1 MHLTHDSI
9 QIKDLPCDSED
20 FHSGA
25 KVIFLGK
32 VRNHSQGKKVLYLE
46 YEAYESMAESF
57 IGNLIV
63 EAKTIFK
70 IDSVRVLHRLGK
82 IELGEAAVLIE
93 VGSAHREE
101 AYQASRFLI
110 EGIKHQVPIWKKE
123 YFADGTS
130 EWSLC
135 RHEHARA
142 TISVN
147 INEDAGC

>member
-1 MHLTHDSI
+1 MHLTRDSI
-9 QIKDLPCDSED
+9 PVEDLACDSRD

-32 VRNHSQGKKVLYLE
+32 VRNHSQGRKVLYLE
-46 YEAYESMAESF
+46 YEAYESMAESL

-63 EAKTIFK
+63 EAQTILK
-70 IDSVRVLHRLGK
+70 IDGVRVLHRLGK
-82 IELGEAAVLIE
+82 VELGEAAVLIE
-93 VGSAHREE
+93 VGSAHRDE

-135 RHEHARA
+135 QHKHARV
-142 TISVN
+142 TIPVN
-147 INEDAGC
+147 RNEGMGC